1 MVISFD
7 NYRGVSYEENE
18 SEYPVEVANKA
29 VRNTHFNMKERS
41 RTETKIRS
49 KLLID
54 DK

>member
-41 RTETKIRS
+41 RIETKIRS